1 MFSTS
6 ACVYENA
13 GLGGKFSLINCSLPM
28 KLAGDLLS
36 ESKDLRPKPVI
47 KMALDVSGSMK
58 LSMPHV
64 IGTSIAAVDAM
75 DDGSTLSIY
84 TFDHDVKRLL
94 FFEGTADVT
103 EKVRYF
109 FPLLRLPILFHLFLS
124 LFLSLISL
132 PLVSSC
138 L

>member
-1 MFSTS
+1 
-6 ACVYENA
+6 
-13 GLGGKFSLINCSLPM
+13 M